1 MNQDLNDENLM
12 NGLENFQ
19 KLISRE
25 HVYYMLLTF
34 LDALQ
39 SDVVLYESRYTGF
52 EKSKWSIDLQ
62 CKSVDSFGYN
72 ESNGL

>member
-52 EKSKWSIDLQ
+52 EKM
-62 CKSVDSFGYN
+62 VN
-72 ESNGL
+72 